1 MHELPYL
8 EYFKDMLLDQQYA
21 IDAILTIFVRNSHV
35 LSQVKTRFSRT
46 ILTKLEKFKFQMR
59 SAKKKIPIKGMMF
72 VFFKKKKIE
81 FRCDFGLLSIG
92 NFLKKGEGFMGKM
105 MMNLQPIEIILDG
118 INNVC

>member
-1 MHELPYL
+1 
-8 EYFKDMLLDQQYA
+8 
-21 IDAILTIFVRNSHV
+21 
-35 LSQVKTRFSRT
+35 
-46 ILTKLEKFKFQMR
+46 
-59 SAKKKIPIKGMMF
+59 MMF
-72 VFFKKKKIE
+72 VFFFKKKE

>member
-1 MHELPYL
+1 MKLMHELPYL

-72 VFFKKKKIE
+72 VFFFKKNRI
-81 FRCDFGLLSIG
+81 
-92 NFLKKGEGFMGKM
+92 
-105 MMNLQPIEIILDG
+105 
-118 INNVC
+118 